1 MIYIVWTRIMKSEL
15 APIEPDRKQDLSRRD
30 FLKVGAGFSIALACA
45 SALGALGGCSEEGKS
60 AARNFGFLRESDLAL
75 FSALAP
81 AVVLDLAQLDAEQR
95 SARLG
100 GVLHKLDATCG
111 ALGASSQQELRKLL
125 DLLAIGPLRYL
136 LAGVGAW
143 SEASTE
149 TLHAFLSR
157 WRGSR
162 FATLN
167 AGGNVLVK
175 LISTS
180 YYVLPATWQASGYPG
195 PLPHLY
201 TAANS

>member
-1 MIYIVWTRIMKSEL
+1 MPQIQRGTMKPGRASAAHAREQ
-15 APIEPDRKQDLSRRD
+15 RLSRRD
-30 FLKVGAGFSIALACA
+30 FLKVGAGFSAALACA
-45 SALGALGGCSEEGKS
+45 GALGVFGGCGEAAKS
-60 AARNFGFLRESDLAL
+60 PAQSFGFLREGDLAL

-81 AVVLDLAQLDAEQR
+81 AVVLDLAQLDAGER

-100 GVLHKLDATCG
+100 AALHKLDATCS
-111 ALGASSQQELRKLL
+111 ALDSSNQQELRKLL
-125 DLLAIGPLRYL
+125 DLLAVAPLRYL

-143 SEASTE
+143 NEASTE
-149 TLHAFLSR
+149 TLQAFLAR

-180 YYVLPATWQASGYPG
+180 YYVLPSTWQASGYPG
-195 PLPHLY
+195 PLAHMY
-201 TAANS
+201 KAVNS

>member
-1 MIYIVWTRIMKSEL
+1 MTSGRASAARDKGHG
-15 APIEPDRKQDLSRRD
+15 LSRRE
-30 FLKVGAGFSIALACA
+30 FLKVGAGFSAALACA
-45 SALGALGGCSEEGKS
+45 SALGVLAGCGEAAKS
-60 AARNFGFLRESDLAL
+60 PARNFGFLRESDLVL

-81 AVVLDLAQLDAEQR
+81 AVVLDLAQLDAGAR
-95 SARLG
+95 NARLG
-100 GVLHKLDATCG
+100 DVLRKLDATCS
-111 ALGASSQQELRKLL
+111 ALDPSKQQELRKLL
-125 DLLAIGPLRYL
+125 DLLAIAPLRYF

-143 SEASTE
+143 SEASTAA
-149 TLHAFLSR
+149 LQDFLAR

-195 PLPHLY
+195 PLERLY
-201 TAANS
+201 QAANS

>member
-1 MIYIVWTRIMKSEL
+1 MRQFQRGTMQSVRVSAAHDKEHG
-15 APIEPDRKQDLSRRD
+15 LSRRD
-30 FLKVGAGFSIALACA
+30 FLKVGAGFSAALACA
-45 SALGALGGCSEEGKS
+45 SALGVISGCGEKARSPASKFSFLQEG
-60 AARNFGFLRESDLAL
+60 DLEL

-81 AVVLDLAQLDAEQR
+81 AVVLDLAQLNAGER
-95 SARLG
+95 SARIDD
-100 GVLHKLDATCG
+100 VLHKLDATCN
-111 ALGASSQQELRKLL
+111 ALGLGNQQELRKLL
-125 DLLAIGPLRYL
+125 DLLAIAPLRYL

-149 TLHAFLSR
+149 TLQAFLSR

-180 YYVLPATWQASGYPG
+180 YYVLPANWHASGYPG
-195 PLPHLY
+195 PPAQLY
-201 TAANS
+201 KAVNS